1 MTKDQRPKTND
12 QRFNI
17 IVAMDSKRGIGKGG
31 QLPWRLSAD
40 LKYFRELTT
49 KTEDKYKKNVVVMG
63 RKTWES
69 LPEKFRP
76 LPGRINVV
84 LTRQKDYPLPEGVYK
99 TSKFETVL
107 LNLNKQGLREDI
119 ESVFFIGGAE
129 IFRQVLLCQPPLV
142 RKLYVTHV
150 NGEFHCDTFFPEF
163 ENDFKWVSSS
173 PVLKENSSE
182 FFFAKYACLRQAGQ
196 ER

>member
-1 MTKDQRPKTND
+1 
-12 QRFNI
+12 
-17 IVAMDSKRGIGKGG
+17 MDVKRGIGKGG

-40 LKYFRELTT
+40 LKYFKELTT
-49 KTEDKYKKNVVVMG
+49 KTEDQRKKNVVVMG

-76 LPGRINVV
+76 LPGRINAV
-84 LTRQKDYPLPEGVYK
+84 LTRQENYSLPKGVYK
-99 TSKFETVL
+99 SDKLETMFL
-107 LNLNKQGLREDI
+107 EFNKDVGGEKI
-119 ESVFFIGGAE
+119 ESVFLIGGAE
-129 IFRQVLLCQPPLV
+129 IFRQVLLCRPPLV

-150 NGEFHCDTFFPEF
+150 KGEFHCDTFFPEF
-163 ENDFKWVSSS
+163 ENDFKRVSSS

-182 FFFAKYACLRQAGQ
+182 FFFAEYVR